1 MVDKLNFGKLKN
13 VASSLSSLKNKID
26 QLYIGKLETAPS
38 DLSKL
43 SDVVKN

>member
-13 VASSLSSLKNKID
+13 VASSLSSLKDKID